1 MAISDPGQPFQPFN
15 PYPDMGGFG
24 NMIMPIV
31 GNYMSQEHGISP
43 MGMGGGNMYN
53 NMMQMRLT
61 EDQQQAIRSGGEADR
76 GMMMNTIRG
85 AANIAGQKWD
95 DESEAAASGLVNQG
109 INLAAMGS
117 PQMLDQLSGGRSATA
132 MAAGMFEGG
141 RYAADPVY
149 GDVGMSANSVG
160 AMTSD
165 IYAQFYGDRVDE
177 NGEAIQG
184 SGAREWRGNTD
195 GVTSGQMGQLYSRL
209 SREGMMGSIAPM
221 TNDELDNF
229 EDATE
234 GEQSNMQASRR
245 EGAARKATE
254 TLKGWTGSLAA
265 LKEVFGENSSFDDLM
280 KGMEEMT
287 GGSYSQMT
295 GKQVE
300 SSMRQMVES
309 GKLAGVGTGE
319 VVQRTHDMAS
329 ELNRGGINSIFAPQL
344 VTNGLNFASG
354 YQQAGAGATPSWGL
368 YGADQQRNEHT
379 KNVVGASQSK
389 VANRMGAVARL
400 SDRLGPDAFT
410 GEAKDLMDSIKDGQI
425 PEQYADMSRGEFIKM
440 LTDNSDLSSQEV
452 QYALQA
458 KNSNQE
464 AVHKYKLG
472 ESVQRLQKV
481 EMRDDFMAPALGT
494 SARVSVSA
502 EIGTSEGS
510 DQLGTDLGGVMADSI
525 SGMDAATL
533 SDPTSRNAQ
542 IASDVLT
549 KLEEWAAKDPEGA
562 AAKYLK
568 KLQGMSPKKMQQKLV
583 LLAEQGYSSMEG
595 RLQQQGVLAPG
606 ESYVNFGVR
615 NTDAVQ
621 EGTDVASQ
629 TAENHA
635 TNASNAAGMAGGGM
649 IQRGAE
655 YIQQGGTGGLP
666 GLAANLIGQPNRHMV
681 AGVLGTQLDNYD
693 DQLAE
698 LNAAENPDKERIAR
712 IEGFRDDALQMAEN
726 YGLTNEEGEFDP
738 AAARED
744 ASEGNFDP
752 NISFSG
758 ATVVLNGAEILTQA
772 EGGIVRTGQNEREA
786 G

>member
-24 NMIMPIV
+24 NMIMPVV

-53 NMMQMRLT
+53 NMTQMRLT
-61 EDQQQAIRSGGEADR
+61 EDQRRVIQMGGEADR
-76 GMMMNTIRG
+76 GMMMDTLQG
-85 AANIAGQKWD
+85 LAEVGGQEWTSQMESAAMGMVD
-95 DESEAAASGLVNQG
+95 QG

-132 MAAGMFEGG
+132 MASGMFEGG

-149 GDVGMSANSVG
+149 GEVGMSANSTAAV
-160 AMTSD
+160 MSD
-165 IYAQFYGDRVDE
+165 VYSQFYGDRVDE
-177 NGEAIQG
+177 DGYDIQG
-184 SGAREWRGNTD
+184 SGANEWRGRTS
-195 GVTSGQMGQLYSRL
+195 GVTSGQMGQMYSRL
-209 SREGMMGSIAPM
+209 SREGMMGAADPM
-221 TNDELDNF
+221 TDDELDDF
-229 EDATE
+229 ENETE
-234 GEQSNMQASRR
+234 GGQNDQMASRR
-245 EGAARKATE
+245 KAAADKAVE

-280 KGMEEMT
+280 KGMEGMT
-287 GGSYSQMT
+287 GGAYSQMSGT
-295 GKQVE
+295 QVE

-309 GKLAGVGTGE
+309 GKLAGVGAGE
-319 VVQRTHDMAS
+319 IMQRTQGMAS
-329 ELNRGGINSIFAPQL
+329 ALSNNGINSIFAPQL

-354 YQQAGAGATPSWGL
+354 YQTSGAGATPSWGL
-368 YGADQQRNEHT
+368 YGADRQREEHT
-379 KNVVGASQSK
+379 NNVVNASQSK

-400 SDRLGPDAFT
+400 GDRLGPDAFT

-481 EMRDDFMAPALGT
+481 EMRDRFMAPALGS

-502 EIGTSEGS
+502 EIGTSEGA
-510 DQLGTDLGGVMADSI
+510 DQLGTDLGGEMADSI

-533 SDPTSRNAQ
+533 SDPTARNAQ

-568 KLQGMSPKKMQQKLV
+568 KLQGMTKKKMEQKLV

-595 RLQQQGVLAPG
+595 RLQQQGVLAQG

-635 TNASNAAGMAGGGM
+635 TNASNAAGLTGGGVV
-649 IQRGAE
+649 QRGAE
-655 YIQQGGTGGLP
+655 YIQQGGQGGFP
-666 GLAANLIGQPNRHMV
+666 GLVANVMGQPSRQMV
-681 AGVLGTQLDNYD
+681 AGVLGTQLDNYE
-693 DQLAE
+693 DQLEE
-698 LNAAENPDKERIAR
+698 LYTAENPDEERIAR

-744 ASEGNFDP
+744 AGEVNFEP
-752 NISFSG
+752 NISFNG
-758 ATVVLNGAEILTQA
+758 ATVMLNGAEILTQA
-772 EGGIVRTGQNEREA
+772 EGGVQRQGLNLREA
-786 G
+786 S